1 MTVSP
6 TERSDAGRPR
16 EALPRPTSARDVPLD
31 PGLAEH
37 GSSDASGDAHRQAV
51 GYGAE
56 HLAKGDRRPA
66 DTLWRA
72 NPREQGLLGL
82 TDAIAWFGANGY
94 LVNLPLIDAQPYD
107 LVVDDGQRLQRVQV
121 KTTTHRSP
129 YGVFVVRISTGGGN
143 QSFHTVKLFDREA
156 CDLLYVLTD
165 DSSRYLVPT
174 EVIRSRRTLSLGAR
188 MAGYRVDP
196 PAGCCGSDG

>member
-1 MTVSP
+1 MTISP
-6 TERSDAGRPR
+6 ADRSD
-16 EALPRPTSARDVPLD
+16 
-31 PGLAEH
+31 PGPVRH
-37 GSSDASGDAHRQAV
+37 QV
-51 GYGAE
+51 GGYRAE
-56 HLAKGDRRPA
+56 HLAKGEHRPT

-121 KTTTHRSP
+121 KTTTYRSP
-129 YGVFVVRISTGGGN
+129 YGVFVVRLATSGGN
-143 QSFHTVKLFDREA
+143 QSFHTVKPFDKEA
-156 CDLLYVLTD
+156 SEVLYVLTD
-165 DSSRYLVPT
+165 DGGWFLIPT

-196 PAGCCGSDG
+196 